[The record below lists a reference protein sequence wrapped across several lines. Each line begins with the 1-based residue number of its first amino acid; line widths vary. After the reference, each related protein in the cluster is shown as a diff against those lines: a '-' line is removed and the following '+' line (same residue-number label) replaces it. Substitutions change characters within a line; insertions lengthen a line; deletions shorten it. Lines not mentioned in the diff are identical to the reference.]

1 MNEATQTCSH
11 CGAALRPEMRYC
23 ESCGQPVDAVQQPVS
38 ESTVPPVLETP
49 QTVTPPPPPTQTASV
64 PPTPPPPPTYTT
76 PAYTPPPSQ
85 PKKKFPVWAIILIV
99 LVVLC
104 LCGFLVAGGLYLVGK
119 NAMPA
124 IEDAVSTASQDIPDM
139 DSALQTLTAIPE
151 MFETT
156 MPDDFNFEATPESLD
171 NGTASSGYSY
181 LDDSSLYDDFSTQ
194 DLGWAVY
201 DDTVGDQGYENGE
214 YYIHVTESAYVIWSY
229 LPGDFYPDTIEFD
242 ARLADGYEANG
253 TLGVMCNYQDEN
265 TYTYVDIDVYNG
277 EVQFGY
283 STDSDLVPMTDESW
297 ITVNSFNPNVTDYNH
312 YKVTCDPSTMS
323 LEVNGVLVDS
333 VPVTTNIDAGD
344 MALYGFTWDEID
356 SNGLKAYFD
365 NVSASG
371 Y

>member
-119 NAMPA
+119 NA
-124 IEDAVSTASQDIPDM
+124 
-139 DSALQTLTAIPE
+139 
-151 MFETT
+151 
-156 MPDDFNFEATPESLD
+156 TPESLD
-171 NGTASSGYSY
+171 NGTASSSYSY

-201 DDTVGDQGYENGE
+201 DDTVGDQGYENDE

-333 VPVTTNIDAGD
+333 VPVTTNIDAGY